1 MGLETDRKKSE
12 EVIKEANERFERI
25 SSATNDAIFEL
36 DFSSGKSWHN
46 KVSHDNLNMHDENL
60 SPEENKLLWRSRLHP
75 DDSPLKV
82 LTPVIL
88 EPQIHGQMSFAFK
101 IRWHYGNFTNA
112 RYYKGRSGE
121 ATRFIGSMLDVT
133 DLKSRRRIQECE

>member
-1 MGLETDRKKSE
+1 MNDS
-12 EVIKEANERFERI
+12 KEFHRQQMTLY
-25 SSATNDAIFEL
+25 S

-60 SPEENKLLWRSRLHP
+60 STEENKLLWRSRLHP
-75 DDSPLKV
+75 DDSDRIIKV

-101 IRWHYGNFTNA
+101 IRWY
-112 RYYKGRSGE
+112 
-121 ATRFIGSMLDVT
+121 LW
-133 DLKSRRRIQECE
+133 

>member
-1 MGLETDRKKSE
+1 MSVRMGLDLTDRKKP
-12 EVIKEANERFERI
+12 KRQLKANERFERI

-60 SPEENKLLWRSRLHP
+60 STENKLLWRSRLHP
-75 DDSPLKV
+75 DDSDRIIKS
-82 LTPVIL
+82 IDSCYS

-101 IRWHYGNFTNA
+101 IRWY
-112 RYYKGRSGE
+112 
-121 ATRFIGSMLDVT
+121 LW
-133 DLKSRRRIQECE
+133 